1 MDPRTVRS
9 AMTPWPHVVVVG
21 RPLREAAE
29 RMERLGVRHLP
40 VVEGTRVVA
49 LLDSEAVRVA
59 CEVLGCEQAGGMPVE
74 RVARPDPCLVA
85 PESRL
90 EVALRDMA
98 ERHTDCAV
106 VVERGRVVGV
116 FTVTDALGMLAD
128 ALAQRP
134 FVRRVEG
141 WPSALRARVVAEH
154 EILRGLLLE
163 AQALARRILDG
174 DPSPEPALRRV
185 VRESYQAFGRHMALE
200 GAFVFPALR
209 DVDGFGEAR
218 VRQYERAH
226 RTMRGQLDELLRDES
241 SGSVR
246 WLAERVLQYAPSW
259 LEAIRHEEVTAL
271 SPELWRDD
279 PIQVQFT
286 G

>member
-1 MDPRTVRS
+1 MDPRSVRS
-9 AMTPWPHVVVVG
+9 VMTPWPHVVAAG
-21 RPLREAAE
+21 RSLRAAAE

-40 VVEGTRVVA
+40 VVEGHRVVA
-49 LLDSEAVRVA
+49 LLDGEAVRVA
-59 CEVLGCEQAGGMPVE
+59 CEVLGCERAGGVPVE
-74 RVARPDPCLVA
+74 HVARPDPCLVDPDA
-85 PESRL
+85 HL

-98 ERHTDCAV
+98 DRHTDCAV

-116 FTVTDALGMLAD
+116 FTVTDALRMLAD

-141 WPSALRARVVAEH
+141 WPSAVRARVVAEH

-174 DPSPEPALRRV
+174 DMAPEPALRRL
-185 VRESYQAFGRHMALE
+185 VREIYQAFGRHMVFE
-200 GAFVFPALR
+200 GAFVFPALH
-209 DVDGFGEAR
+209 DVDGFGPMR

-226 RTMRGQLDELLRDES
+226 DTVRRGLDELLGGDRDGE
-241 SGSVR
+241 VAV
-246 WLAERVLQYAPSW
+246 LAEQLLRLVPRW
-259 LEAIRHEEVTAL
+259 FDVMRNEEVTAL